1 VIFGLFKQALSP
13 KNLIKEEFVA
23 KEVNAR
29 RHFLVNAGKT
39 TVAVTAASGM
49 LLSNA
54 SASETKTQSSSV
66 VKGTSKKEEILYQK
80 TAHWENYY
88 SRAY

>member
-1 VIFGLFKQALSP
+1 
-13 KNLIKEEFVA
+13 VA

-80 TAHWENYY
+80 QPTGKIIIVGRIKKKNYERRENE
-88 SRAY
+88 